1 MVGMLNFCQKIYL
14 PTEGPKNIYLKQK
27 KSTNRANIFSGGREG
42 IFILICYMCAY
53 LADTQIFKNVIL

>member
-1 MVGMLNFCQKIYL
+1 MVGILNFFQKTYL

-42 IFILICYMCAY
+42 IFILICYVC
-53 LADTQIFKNVIL
+53 IPG